1 MPHIESSYNDVIY
14 AVPPMSRPNGNIMTL
29 KNQKKLL
36 KALDKTYLV
45 KRWKE
50 MEDECLPCCLCDRK
64 IYTVRT
70 NKGPLNYVIFRR
82 VGNDKEEYPV
92 LVEHLSKEGSEVSEI
107 YIECLS
113 LLEPDEM
120 LDYLA
125 GPDDDGNVPCCDKF
139 DGSMLED
146 LSQPLDYH
154 KAKEYIETAD
164 IRAMVAADYALGGLK
179 LFIVQMNGEGK
190 CPTLRIFRAD
200 EEKTR
205 ERIID
210 AAGRVDAP
218 ELCTAMVFPKPEF
231 QEFSVY
237 AKRYSLQDGGRASMY
252 ICKKT
257 LYRGNKMIA
266 DEGYHYIII
275 TSSPD
280 DAENKVYTI
289 VNPVDNPNGKKV
301 STFRWTLSEKDIINH
316 FIRIADALVDCSP
329 VMDACKKIGRGDKAT
344 FIPEDRTGL
353 AMEEPPMKFM
363 FSEDEDDTYYL
374 TAHCPIMAALTFV
387 TLRSP
392 LTSIIDAFYVT
403 PTQMEYGWVGAILK
417 SDDDLLRPY
426 RDPNNHWNRGIH
438 IEGEE
443 LDEREN
449 DFFNPDGSRT
459 KIALEFWEHADM
471 ETDDEK
477 EEVDEVNGGDENNGK
492 ERKTAAVKPTTN
504 DDVPEGIDDPTRVNR
519 RKRWERRQRKNSVP
533 DSEKFWLIRS

>member
-1 MPHIESSYNDVIY
+1 
-14 AVPPMSRPNGNIMTL
+14 
-29 KNQKKLL
+29 
-36 KALDKTYLV
+36 
-45 KRWKE
+45 
-50 MEDECLPCCLCDRK
+50 
-64 IYTVRT
+64 
-70 NKGPLNYVIFRR
+70 
-82 VGNDKEEYPV
+82 
-92 LVEHLSKEGSEVSEI
+92 
-107 YIECLS
+107 
-113 LLEPDEM
+113 
-120 LDYLA
+120 
-125 GPDDDGNVPCCDKF
+125 
-139 DGSMLED
+139 
-146 LSQPLDYH
+146 
-154 KAKEYIETAD
+154 
-164 IRAMVAADYALGGLK
+164 
-179 LFIVQMNGEGK
+179 
-190 CPTLRIFRAD
+190 
-200 EEKTR
+200 
-205 ERIID
+205 
-210 AAGRVDAP
+210 
-218 ELCTAMVFPKPEF
+218 
-231 QEFSVY
+231 
-237 AKRYSLQDGGRASMY
+237 
-252 ICKKT
+252 
-257 LYRGNKMIA
+257 
-266 DEGYHYIII
+266 
-275 TSSPD
+275 
-280 DAENKVYTI
+280 
-289 VNPVDNPNGKKV
+289 
-301 STFRWTLSEKDIINH
+301 
-316 FIRIADALVDCSP
+316 
-329 VMDACKKIGRGDKAT
+329 
-344 FIPEDRTGL
+344 
-353 AMEEPPMKFM
+353 MKFM

>member
-50 MEDECLPCCLCDRK
+50 MADECLPCCLCDRE

-70 NKGPLNYVIFRR
+70 NKDPLNYVIFRR
-82 VGNDKEEYPV
+82 VGNDQEEYPV

-125 GPDDDGNVPCCDKF
+125 APDDGGNVPCCDKF

-154 KAKEYIETAD
+154 KAKEYIEAAD
-164 IRAMVAADYALGGLK
+164 IRAMVAADYALGGLQ

-190 CPTLRIFRAD
+190 RPTLRIFRAD

-210 AAGRVDAP
+210 DAGRVDAP

-353 AMEEPPMKFM
+353 AMEEPPMEFM

-459 KIALEFWEHADM
+459 ETALEFWEHVDM

-477 EEVDEVNGGDENNGK
+477 EEVDEVNGGDENNGE
-492 ERKTAAVKPTTN
+492 ERKTAAVKPATN

>member
-1 MPHIESSYNDVIY
+1 
-14 AVPPMSRPNGNIMTL
+14 
-29 KNQKKLL
+29 
-36 KALDKTYLV
+36 
-45 KRWKE
+45 

-125 GPDDDGNVPCCDKF
+125 APDDDGNVPCCDKF

-164 IRAMVAADYALGGLK
+164 IRAMVAADYALGGLQ

>member
-1 MPHIESSYNDVIY
+1 MPYIESSYNDVIY

-50 MEDECLPCCLCDRK
+50 TADECLPCCLCDRE

-125 GPDDDGNVPCCDKF
+125 APDDDGNVPCCEKF

-164 IRAMVAADYALGGLK
+164 IRAMVAADYALGGLQ

-190 CPTLRIFRAD
+190 RPTLRIFRAD

-210 AAGRVDAP
+210 DTGRVDAP

-231 QEFSVY
+231 REFSVY

-257 LYRGNKMIA
+257 LYRRNKMIA

-329 VMDACKKIGRGDKAT
+329 AMDACKKIGRGDKAT

-477 EEVDEVNGGDENNGK
+477 EEVDEVNGGDENNGE
-492 ERKTAAVKPTTN
+492 ERKTAAVKPATN

>member
-1 MPHIESSYNDVIY
+1 
-14 AVPPMSRPNGNIMTL
+14 
-29 KNQKKLL
+29 
-36 KALDKTYLV
+36 
-45 KRWKE
+45 
-50 MEDECLPCCLCDRK
+50 
-64 IYTVRT
+64 
-70 NKGPLNYVIFRR
+70 
-82 VGNDKEEYPV
+82 
-92 LVEHLSKEGSEVSEI
+92 
-107 YIECLS
+107 
-113 LLEPDEM
+113 M

-125 GPDDDGNVPCCDKF
+125 APDDDGNVPCCDKF

-164 IRAMVAADYALGGLK
+164 IRAMVAADYALGGLQ

-190 CPTLRIFRAD
+190 RPTLRIFRAD

-205 ERIID
+205 ERIIGD
-210 AAGRVDAP
+210 AGRVDAP

-316 FIRIADALVDCSP
+316 FIRIADALVDCGP
-329 VMDACKKIGRGDKAT
+329 VMDACKKNGRGDKAT

-353 AMEEPPMKFM
+353 AMEEPPMEFM

-459 KIALEFWEHADM
+459 EIALEFWEHADM

-477 EEVDEVNGGDENNGK
+477 EEVDEVNGGDENNGE
-492 ERKTAAVKPTTN
+492 ERKTAAVKPATN

>member
-50 MEDECLPCCLCDRK
+50 MADECLPCCLCDRE

-70 NKGPLNYVIFRR
+70 NKDPLNYVIFRR
-82 VGNDKEEYPV
+82 VGNDQEEYPV

-125 GPDDDGNVPCCDKF
+125 APDDDGNVPCCDKF

-154 KAKEYIETAD
+154 KAKEYIEAAD
-164 IRAMVAADYALGGLK
+164 IRAMVAADYALGGLQ

-190 CPTLRIFRAD
+190 RPTLRIFRAD

-210 AAGRVDAP
+210 DAGRVDAP

-353 AMEEPPMKFM
+353 AMEEPPMEFM

-374 TAHCPIMAALTFV
+374 TAHSPIMAALTFV

-459 KIALEFWEHADM
+459 ETALEFWEHVDM

-477 EEVDEVNGGDENNGK
+477 EEVDEVNGGDENNGE
-492 ERKTAAVKPTTN
+492 ERKTAAVKPATN
-504 DDVPEGIDDPTRVNR
+504 DDVPEGIDDPTRVSR